1 MGCYVSKAALLY
13 GASGFVRGPR
23 LLAASGVYRFATW
36 NALAGNRRS
45 DLGGVSMKRRA
56 CSTALSAALVVWAQ
70 TAAALEPTAPALKPA
85 GNAAPEDRAQS
96 GASARGALAAGE
108 PGLAPSVLV
117 HTQGTGF
124 PAPFERIFD
133 FGQLPLAGEYRD
145 VTQSGIRLRADGL
158 RHWVHLDGSPLG
170 GRVARQPDAAE
181 RWTIDLPPGSH
192 ALEFRLWES
201 TTPGVGA
208 STCYNFEVC
217 FDTLY
222 RVRVFGEADVLL
234 RDFDYSPP
242 NDRLNTVALWSPTP
256 IARVV
261 LTGEIN
267 NIDDEF
273 LGTLRVGS
281 RPLPAGLRYAPSRLH
296 SGFGL
301 HAALAA
307 SRAVIADAEGFEAW
321 RKTSANGWSYSGRLD
336 IEGSIE
342 RVAMDEGHVAIAVS
356 TPAGPRLRIHAIQGE
371 DPSSW
376 PLSEIAH
383 SGSVRDLEVDGDIIA
398 LGIDGSVRIHWR
410 APGAGW
416 RFEHAMVPDPPIP
429 GADEFGRDLGLDG
442 GHLVVNAGRG
452 YFHVYARGPE
462 ASFSEVF
469 RQEQSVFGPGRL
481 DISGTTVAHQST
493 GDSLSLFSADASG
506 VWGFTSSRSGALPAE
521 FGLGR
526 GTAVR
531 IEGATVIALMDFQT
545 PASPEFRQVVSL
557 WSHDGVG
564 GLSRSALFVDPH
576 LPGSGSARLG
586 NAGRA
591 FALHGDDIL
600 LGQPFTD
607 WCDHAD
613 RGFIGDSG
621 PQGYADVCAGRSG
634 AVIFASAR
642 GLTTLFASGFEH

>member
-1 MGCYVSKAALLY
+1 
-13 GASGFVRGPR
+13 
-23 LLAASGVYRFATW
+23 
-36 NALAGNRRS
+36 
-45 DLGGVSMKRRA
+45 MKRRA
-56 CSTALSAALVVWAQ
+56 CSIALSAALIALVQAAIASEPAVPLPH
-70 TAAALEPTAPALKPA
+70 TAADPGQHAKAHPSPTARRVLA
-85 GNAAPEDRAQS
+85 G
-96 GASARGALAAGE
+96 GA
-108 PGLAPSVLV
+108 PGLSPSVLV
-117 HTQGTGF
+117 HTQGMGL
-124 PAPFERIFD
+124 PALFERSFD

-158 RHWVHLDGSPLG
+158 RHWVHVDGSPLG

-192 ALEFRLWES
+192 ALDFRLWES

-234 RDFDYSPP
+234 RDFDYSPLD
-242 NDRLNTVALWSPTP
+242 NRLNTVALWSPTP

-267 NIDDEF
+267 NVDDEF
-273 LGTLRVGS
+273 LGSLRVGS
-281 RPLPAGLRYAPSRLH
+281 RPLPAGLRYAPSRLNG
-296 SGFGL
+296 GFGL

-321 RKTSANGWSYSGRLD
+321 RKTRADGWSYSGRLD

-376 PLSEIAH
+376 PLSEIAY
-383 SGSVRDLEVDGDIIA
+383 SGSVRDLEIDGDIIA
-398 LGIDGSVRIHWR
+398 LGVDGSVRIHWR

-416 RFEHAMVPDPPIP
+416 RFEHAVVPDPPIP

-452 YFHVYARGPE
+452 YFHVYARGPD

-469 RQEQSVFGPGRL
+469 RQQQNVFGPGRL

-506 VWGFTSSRSGALPAE
+506 VWGFTTSRSGALPAE

-526 GTAVR
+526 GAAVR
-531 IEGATVIALMDFQT
+531 IEGATVMTLMDFQT
-545 PASPEFRQVVSL
+545 PASPEFRQVVSI
-557 WSHDGVG
+557 WSHDGTG

-591 FALHGDDIL
+591 FALDGDDIL

-621 PQGYADVCAGRSG
+621 PQRYADVCAGRSG
-634 AVIFASAR
+634 AAFFASAR
-642 GLTTLFASGFEH
+642 GLATLFASGFEH